1 MKIKDWIE
9 ILQKENPEESICMH
23 YWQVGDV
30 MEQAE
35 EMGEELTREEAE
47 QILEDMERHID
58 SEMGVSW
65 TNVSAGI
72 EDFISKRDKE

>member
-9 ILQKENPEESICMH
+9 ILQKENPQESICMH

-65 TNVSAGI
+65 TSVSVGI

>member
-23 YWQVGDV
+23 YWQVDDV
-30 MEQAE
+30 LGKAE
-35 EMGEELTREEAE
+35 EMGEEITREEAE

-65 TNVSAGI
+65 TSVSVGI
-72 EDFISKRDKE
+72 EDFISNRDKE

>member
-9 ILQKENPEESICMH
+9 ILQKENPEESICMN

-30 MEQAE
+30 IEKAE
-35 EMGEELTREEAE
+35 EMGEEITREEAE

-58 SEMGVSW
+58 CEYGVSW
-65 TNVSAGI
+65 ANVSEGI
-72 EDFISKRDKE
+72 KDFINNRDKE

>member
-65 TNVSAGI
+65 TSVSVGI
-72 EDFISKRDKE
+72 EDFIRNKDKE

>member
-23 YWQVGDV
+23 YWQVDDV
-30 MEQAE
+30 LEKAE
-35 EMGEELTREEAE
+35 EMGEEINREDAE

-65 TNVSAGI
+65 TNVSEGI
-72 EDFISKRDKE
+72 KDFVSNRDKE